1 MGRSLLSFII
11 NVIKAKLVMRKMNG
25 LLFLSKNDFYISET
39 PMGALLNSTIR
50 HGFFVILF
58 YSTQCQYCKA
68 ITPIFQQLPSVI
80 HGVQFGMINVSTNTE
95 TVHMSRKTIAPI
107 EYVPYI
113 VLYVNGEP
121 AYKYNGPVTVGD
133 IQQFIMTMS
142 KQFGD
147 VKQRF
152 VQPSTNP
159 SAGGR
164 PQEKPTE
171 HDSPQQRR
179 TIPAYTIGL
188 PFLENERTYLEYD
201 EAYH

>member
-1 MGRSLLSFII
+1 
-11 NVIKAKLVMRKMNG
+11 MNG

-39 PMGALLNSTIR
+39 PHGALLNSTIR
-50 HGFFVILF
+50 HGFLLILF

-68 ITPIFQQLPSVI
+68 IIPVFQQLPSVI

-133 IQQFIMTMS
+133 IQQFIVTMS

-159 SAGGR
+159 NGGGR
-164 PQEKPTE
+164 VQGNPPE
-171 HDSPQQRR
+171 HQVGAQQR

-188 PFLENERTYLEYD
+188 PYLENERTYLEYN
-201 EAYH
+201 EAYN

>member
-1 MGRSLLSFII
+1 
-11 NVIKAKLVMRKMNG
+11 MNG

-50 HGFFVILF
+50 HGFFLILF

-68 ITPIFQQLPSVI
+68 ITPIFQQLPSAI
-80 HGVQFGMINVSTNTE
+80 HGVQFGMINVSANTE

-121 AYKYNGPVTVGD
+121 AYKYNGPVTIKD
-133 IQQFIMTMS
+133 IQQFIVTMS

-159 SAGGR
+159 SAAGGR
-164 PQEKPTE
+164 PLEQPMT
-171 HDSPQQRR
+171 HRR
-179 TIPAYTIGL
+179 TIPAYTIGI